1 MARILVVD
9 DDHIVCDAFSAFLT
23 SAGHVVACATGGA
36 GALER
41 FTGWRPEVV
50 LLDSRMPDISGGS
63 VLARMKALSGEVPVV
78 IIAADEPPSRS
89 DEFLKAGAAAVIPKS
104 KGLYTVLE
112 ELGRILRLLRSRGPA
127 PAAPG
132 GRAGTVTM
140 LVVDDDEGLP
150 DLIERFFAPLG
161 YTVLKAG
168 DGAAGILAAR
178 TARPDIVLL
187 DIYMPNL
194 DGVEVL
200 KQLAPELPRTGFIMI
215 SGGTDEEVARSCL
228 RLGAFD
234 YVSKPINL
242 AQLEK
247 IISVRLFLKD

>member
-1 MARILVVD
+1 MAKILVVD
-9 DDHIVCDAFSAFLT
+9 DDPIVCDAFSAFLT

-36 GALER
+36 EALER
-41 FTGWRPEVV
+41 FASWRPEVV
-50 LLDSRMPDISGGS
+50 LLDSRMPGLSGND
-63 VLARMKALSGEVPVV
+63 VLIKMKQLSGEVPVV
-78 IIAADEPPSRS
+78 IITANEADSRG
-89 DEFLKAGAAAVIPKS
+89 DEFLKAGAAAVIS
-104 KGLYTVLE
+104 KKTGLYSVLE
-112 ELGRILRLLRSRGPA
+112 EVGRILRLLRARGPV
-127 PAAPG
+127 PAAG

-140 LVVDDDEGLP
+140 LVVDDDDCLL
-150 DLIERFFAPLG
+150 DLMQRFFAPLG
-161 YTVLKAG
+161 YTVLTAG
-168 DGAAGILAAR
+168 DGAAGVLAAR

-200 KQLAPELPRTGFIMI
+200 KQLAPEMPRTGFIMI

-234 YVSKPINL
+234 YITKPINM